1 MDCSGVMMPLKF
13 SKVACVSLAA
23 VLTTGC
29 FGKAGPDAFF
39 AGAVLTTAFMAA
51 ASAHTDQERQE
62 AWEREHDRDEAAGY
76 PHVVVVYDHD
86 GVGAP
91 ALPPPAPLPPPPVP
105 FDAKAARN
113 ALADVELDACRAAGA
128 PRGYG
133 HAKATI
139 NPSGDISKVIIDEP
153 AGMPVAA
160 AKCIGD
166 AIGRVTVPEFTGSFV
181 TVGTTYFV
189 P

>member
-1 MDCSGVMMPLKF
+1 MTASNRPT
-13 SKVACVSLAA
+13 VALASIVALAA

-29 FGKAGPDAFF
+29 YGKAGPDGFLLAT
-39 AGAVLTTAFMAA
+39 AVVTGAVVVA
-51 ASAHTDQERQE
+51 ASEHAEHERE
-62 AWEREHDRDEAAGY
+62 LAWERERDEAPIY
-76 PHVVVVYDHD
+76 PRIYVVQPAAAAPL
-86 GVGAP
+86 AP
-91 ALPPPAPLPPPPVP
+91 ASAPPAPP
-105 FDAKAARN
+105 FDAQAARH

-139 NPSGDISKVIIDEP
+139 NPSGDISKVVIDEP
-153 AGMPVAA
+153 AGMSVAVV
-160 AKCIGD
+160 KCIGD
-166 AIGRVTVPEFTGSFV
+166 AIGRVKVPEFTGSFV